1 MPLIEFFN
9 GIKIYIYNGE
19 HRPPHFHAKY
29 GEFEIVILIETKK
42 IYAGEMPN
50 KQLKKIFDWIEENSD
65 WALQVF
71 NELNP
76 ELS

>member
-1 MPLIEFFN
+1 MPLIEFFD

-42 IYAGEMPN
+42 RYAGKMPN
-50 KQLKKIFDWIEENSD
+50 KQLKKIFDWLDENAD

-71 NELNP
+71 YELNQ
-76 ELS
+76 ELL